1 MPFMRLSFS
10 RTESEAAIIEAVN
23 AAEKTTSPGWF
34 NPKCKRAAIYVFMQ
48 EVSLRV
54 CSNTSELGV
63 SPKTGR
69 PGTACAQAIYMVSVV
84 VILWQSRGL
93 HPDAPTASGYLLLSF
108 RVFVVLTLVLASV
121 KLFFNLRDFYSQL
134 HSEEYLPPKEAPD
147 VSKQDGGRG
156 DEQDDFVDFCRRE
169 GFPLPE
175 EQRKPEELPVDLGF

>member
-34 NPKCKRAAIYVFMQ
+34 NPKCKRATVY
-48 EVSLRV
+48 
-54 CSNTSELGV
+54 
-63 SPKTGR
+63 
-69 PGTACAQAIYMVSVV
+69 AIYMVSVV

-147 VSKQDGGRG
+147 VSKLDGGRG